1 MSKSYIS
8 AVKMPKYNY
17 NHHMIIAWYAFK
29 GNIVS
34 LMKLCKFILTTKMS
48 QEISLWLSKICKRKF
63 NAPNYQIPV
72 PTYSNIPLLK
82 SKQEF
87 MHNNRY

>member
-1 MSKSYIS
+1 MLKSYIS
-8 AVKMPKYNY
+8 VVKMPKYNY

-48 QEISLWLSKICKRKF
+48 QEISL
-63 NAPNYQIPV
+63 
-72 PTYSNIPLLK
+72 
-82 SKQEF
+82 
-87 MHNNRY
+87 